1 MAYQTSS
8 HKPETKWQRIW
19 RLIKKW
25 HYIWLPLAIVLLDR
39 LLILWPYIPI
49 GEATFY
55 MKAQALATF
64 DASIWWVIHVAET
77 IVLTYLWLFIISAH
91 MYITI
96 WVIVKLNKIW
106 KEDKYQRQ
114 LEKTAIKAAH
124 EAIAQDQ
131 VRILIKMM
139 HKQAKQDKFLIS
151 DAPFGQYMVQYVPRQ
166 EYREQKKTMPSFRLP
181 LIDDIAVTYQ
191 ELMERSF
198 LFQLIVAKGM
208 EFVEKKILPD
218 PDHSK
223 RRKAMEEVMQYF
235 ATPQPPARARGLGR
249 PETAEVKVLPAG
261 VGPTAETTRTAGG
274 GDGGLQASSDSPQE
288 SSAAHPAAM
297 LQGAESKGPEER
309 QPAAAMVE
317 SGQPAWPA
325 ASAPQQEGPGVA
337 CQGGEKPAVV
347 SEPPVSTEEK
357 REEPMGSANQVMSA
371 DVESGVQAQAVA
383 EPVQERSGAGLATAE
398 AVPVAQA
405 AASVGQVAVQP
416 QAKISVERALEL
428 IKHTIEPK
436 NEVRR
441 IAGKPP
447 LTAAEEEAIRQTIFS
462 QVDPEEL
469 AAWRAGQE
477 APASAASEEPE
488 EGRRAAVGTEQAA
501 HQAEEEGGLVGVG
514 ADDRDEEE
522 PEWDEDDEGEEDEQ
536 VSPERWLEVLGQA
549 EGNPLVAAV
558 MLFMEDRDEWRGA
571 PRELLALLKLTV
583 PEEEQN
589 STDWPQ
595 NTVWLTRKFNQY
607 TNNLDHKGIK
617 IIQGRSNKG
626 SYISLH
632 RQT

>member
-1 MAYQTSS
+1 MAYHASYQQ
-8 HKPETKWQRIW
+8 PETKWQRIW
-19 RLIKKW
+19 RLMKKW
-25 HYIWLPLAIVLLDR
+25 HFIWVPLAIVILDR
-39 LLILWPYIPI
+39 LLIMWPYIPI

-64 DASIWWVIHVAET
+64 DESLWWVIHVAET
-77 IVLTYLWLFIISAH
+77 IVLTYLWLFIVSAH
-91 MYITI
+91 MYITVL
-96 WVIVKLNKIW
+96 VIVKLNKLW

-151 DAPFGQYMVQYVPRQ
+151 DAPFGQYMVQYVPRR

-249 PETAEVKVLPAG
+249 LEAAEVKVLPAG
-261 VGPTAETTRTAGG
+261 IGPTAETTRTAGG
-274 GDGGLQASSDSPQE
+274 GDGGLQASSDSPQA

-309 QPAAAMVE
+309 QPAAATVG
-317 SGQPAWPA
+317 SGQPAAPA
-325 ASAPQQEGPGVA
+325 ASEPQKDEPGAA

-347 SEPPVSTEEK
+347 SEPPVSAEEK
-357 REEPMGSANQVMSA
+357 REEPMGVANQVMSA
-371 DVESGVQAQAVA
+371 DVESGVQAGAVA
-383 EPVQERSGAGLATAE
+383 GPIQEQSGAGLSTVEA
-398 AVPVAQA
+398 AVPVGQA
-405 AASVGQVAVQP
+405 AVQP
-416 QAKISVERALEL
+416 QAKISVERALEI
-428 IKHTIEPK
+428 IKNTIEPK

-558 MLFMEDRDEWRGA
+558 MLLMENRDEWRGS
-571 PRELLALLKLTV
+571 PSELLAMLNLRAPAAVQKGKG
-583 PEEEQN
+583 
-589 STDWPQ
+589 WPQ
-595 NTVWLTRKFNQY
+595 NNKWLTRQLIDDMQLIKQ
-607 TNNLDHKGIK
+607 KGIE
-617 IIQGRSNKG
+617 INYGRNKRQRN
-626 SYISLH
+626 LH
-632 RQT
+632 INKR

>member
-1 MAYQTSS
+1 MAYQTTS
-8 HKPETKWQRIW
+8 HNPATKWQRIL
-19 RLIKKW
+19 RLMKKW
-25 HYIWLPLAIVLLDR
+25 HFIWVPLAIVILDR
-39 LLILWPYIPI
+39 LLIMWPYIPI

-64 DASIWWVIHVAET
+64 DESLWWVIHVAET
-77 IVLTYLWLFIISAH
+77 IVLTYLWLFIVSAH
-91 MYITI
+91 MYITV

-131 VRILIKMM
+131 VRIMIKMM

-151 DAPFGQYMVQYVPRQ
+151 DAPFGQYMVQYVPRR

-274 GDGGLQASSDSPQE
+274 GDGGLQASSDSPQA

-309 QPAAAMVE
+309 QPAAATVG
-317 SGQPAWPA
+317 SGQPAAPA
-325 ASAPQQEGPGVA
+325 ASEPQKDEPGAA

-347 SEPPVSTEEK
+347 SEPPVSAEEK
-357 REEPMGSANQVMSA
+357 REEPMGVANQVMSA
-371 DVESGVQAQAVA
+371 DVESGVQAGAVA
-383 EPVQERSGAGLATAE
+383 GPIQEQSGAGLSTVEA
-398 AVPVAQA
+398 AVPVGQA
-405 AASVGQVAVQP
+405 AVQP
-416 QAKISVERALEL
+416 QAKISVERALEI
-428 IKHTIEPK
+428 IKNTIEPK

-549 EGNPLVAAV
+549 EGNPLVAAL
-558 MLFMEDRDEWRGA
+558 MLLMENRDEWRGA
-571 PRELLALLKLTV
+571 PSELLALLIIHAPNEVQSSK
-583 PEEEQN
+583 E
-589 STDWPQ
+589 WPK
-595 NTVWLTRKFNQY
+595 NPGWLTKY
-607 TNNLDHKGIK
+607 INNIKPVLMQVNIK
-617 IIQGRSNKG
+617 IEHKKG
-626 SYISLH
+626 KHNNWFTITKLAQENH
-632 RQT
+632 LA